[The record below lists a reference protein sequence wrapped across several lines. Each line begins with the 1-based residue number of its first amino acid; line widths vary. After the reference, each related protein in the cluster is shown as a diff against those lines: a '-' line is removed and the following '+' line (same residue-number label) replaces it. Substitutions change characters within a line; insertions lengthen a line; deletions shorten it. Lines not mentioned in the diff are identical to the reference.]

1 MHVPMSTPTAEEV
14 GLINPARQSGTA
26 AWLRAHVSL
35 VIGITLVLCL
45 AFATVVGPFLA
56 RYDPNSGDITQG
68 VLGPSR
74 AHLMGTDA
82 EGRDEFTRILYGAR
96 YALGISV
103 GCVLVSAALGSLL
116 GLIAAYFG
124 GLVGGLIM
132 RLLDLLISFPYVVLV
147 IALLA
152 ALGPGLSSVAIA
164 IILVD
169 WTTYARIIYG
179 QVLTVREREY
189 VEACRAIGSSNRRI
203 MLRHILPN
211 VVTPAV
217 VYATL
222 DISQVILL
230 MSALSFLGLGAQP
243 PQSDWG
249 TMISDG
255 RVYIY
260 SAWWVSTFPGFA
272 IMASGMSFAF
282 LGDGLADWLDRR
294 R

>member
-1 MHVPMSTPTAEEV
+1 MQSQV
-14 GLINPARQSGTA
+14 NPSAVREASQVERVRRRGA
-26 AWLRAHVSL
+26 LAWMRAHISL
-35 VIGITLVLCL
+35 LVGVTLVVLL
-45 AFATVVGPFLA
+45 AFATIVGPLLA
-56 RYDPNSGDITQG
+56 QYDPNNGNIS
-68 VLGPSR
+68 LGLLPPTR
-74 AHLMGTDA
+74 ANLMGTDSD
-82 EGRDEFTRILYGAR
+82 GRDMFTRVLYGAR

-103 GCVLVSAALGSLL
+103 GCVLVSACLGTLL

-152 ALGPGLSSVAIA
+152 ALGPGLSGVAIA
-164 IILVD
+164 IVLVD

-189 VEACRAIGSSNRRI
+189 VEACRAIGSSNGRI

-211 VVTPAV
+211 VITPAV

-243 PQSDWG
+243 PTSDWG

-272 IMASGMSFAF
+272 IMISGMSFAF

>member
-1 MHVPMSTPTAEEV
+1 MQTLSSAPGTDDTSIAQSARHAGSATWIRANISLLL
-14 GLINPARQSGTA
+14 GL
-26 AWLRAHVSL
+26 
-35 VIGITLVLCL
+35 TLVCCL
-45 AFATVVGPFLA
+45 GIATILGPILA
-56 RYDPNSGDITQG
+56 KYDPNNGNIM
-68 VLGPSR
+68 LGATAPSR
-74 AHLMGTDA
+74 AYLLGTDP
-82 EGRDEFTRILYGAR
+82 EGRDIFTRILYGAR

-103 GCVLVSAALGSLL
+103 GCVLVSATLGSLL

-124 GLVGGLIM
+124 GWVSGLIM

-164 IILVD
+164 IIIVD

-189 VEACRAIGSSNRRI
+189 VEACRAIGASDGRI
-203 MLRHILPN
+203 MIRHILPN

-255 RVYIY
+255 RAYIY
-260 SAWWVSTFPGFA
+260 SSWWVSTFPGFA
-272 IMASGMSFAF
+272 IMLSGMSFAF
-282 LGDGLADWLDRR
+282 LGDGLADWLDQRR
-294 R
+294 

>member
-1 MHVPMSTPTAEEV
+1 MQAEVTLPGAEDLSLFHSPRRR
-14 GLINPARQSGTA
+14 GAG
-26 AWLRAHVSL
+26 AWIRANFSL
-35 VIGITLVLCL
+35 LLGVILVACL
-45 AFATVVGPFLA
+45 AAVTVFGPLLA
-56 RYDPNSGDITQG
+56 KYDPNNGDIMLG
-68 VLGPSR
+68 VLAPSR
-74 AHLMGTDA
+74 AHLMGTDP
-82 EGRDEFTRILYGAR
+82 EGRDIFTRVLYGAR

-103 GCVLVSAALGSLL
+103 GCVLVSATLGTVL

-124 GLVGGLIM
+124 GLVSGVIM

-164 IILVD
+164 IIIVD

-189 VEACRAIGSSNRRI
+189 VEACRAIGSSDGRI

-243 PQSDWG
+243 PASDWG

-255 RVYIY
+255 RAYIY
-260 SAWWVSTFPGFA
+260 SSWWVSTFPGFA
-272 IMASGMSFAF
+272 IMLSGMSFAF
-282 LGDGLADWLDRR
+282 LGDGLADWLDQRR
-294 R
+294 